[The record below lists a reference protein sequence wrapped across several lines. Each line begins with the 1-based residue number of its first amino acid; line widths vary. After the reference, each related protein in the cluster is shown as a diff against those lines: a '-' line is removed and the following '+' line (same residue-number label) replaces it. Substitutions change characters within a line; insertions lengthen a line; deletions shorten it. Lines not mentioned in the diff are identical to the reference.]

1 MVSPPNLPALGAVI
15 NYLRRWREFP
25 PNFQFLIDVRF
36 ELRSP
41 KSSDGVVHVLPIQV
55 GAAGPS
61 EIPKSAS
68 QALPVL

>member
-1 MVSPPNLPALGAVI
+1 MSPPNLTALGAVI
-15 NYLRRWREFP
+15 NYLWRWREFP

-41 KSSDGVVHVLPIQV
+41 KSSDGVFHVLPIQV